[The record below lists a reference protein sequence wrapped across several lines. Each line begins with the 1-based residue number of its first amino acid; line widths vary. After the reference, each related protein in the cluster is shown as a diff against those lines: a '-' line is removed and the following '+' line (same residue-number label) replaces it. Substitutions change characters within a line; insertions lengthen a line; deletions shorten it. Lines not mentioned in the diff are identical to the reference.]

1 MNANQLFIDQKT
13 REAVVALDAAR
24 LRAARERNL
33 LALAHVV
40 TRVQVNHLVKPLP
53 SVRAAAYR
61 LRAETE
67 RHAAQLAAEQV
78 TRYQSEPRSPESAQA
93 LYDTFRACCRVF
105 PREAALLRRLLEAE
119 PGAASQFPDLQS

>member
-1 MNANQLFIDQKT
+1 MSANQPFIDQKT
-13 REAVVALDAAR
+13 REAVVTLDAAR
-24 LRAARERNL
+24 LRAARERTL

-78 TRYQSEPRSPESAQA
+78 TRYQAEPHSPDSTRQ

-105 PREAALLRRLLEAE
+105 PREVALLRRLLEAE
-119 PGAASQFPDLQS
+119 PDSASQFPDLQR